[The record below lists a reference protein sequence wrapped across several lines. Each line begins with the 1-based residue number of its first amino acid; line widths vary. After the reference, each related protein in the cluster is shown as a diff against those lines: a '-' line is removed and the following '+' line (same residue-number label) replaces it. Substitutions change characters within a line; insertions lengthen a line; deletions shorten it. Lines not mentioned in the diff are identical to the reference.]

1 MTTNL
6 ARMEDHV
13 ASIVAEWHERHP
25 DLDLTG
31 MAVFARI
38 ARLARLADLRRAGV
52 LTDAGLQSGD
62 LDTLG
67 PLYRHPVGL
76 RPLDLRRSMLIGS
89 GTLTARLDRL
99 EAAGLLERSPDPN
112 DRRGRLLHLTAE
124 GRRLVPRIVAELLAI
139 ENDLLASLPSSV
151 RERLSRDLERLSAN
165 LENDPTH

>member
-1 MTTNL
+1 MG
-6 ARMEDHV
+6 DHV
-13 ASIVAEWHERHP
+13 AAIVEEWHERRP

-38 ARLARLADLRRAGV
+38 ARLARLADLRRADA
-52 LTDAGLQSGD
+52 LADAGLQSGD

-67 PLYRHPVGL
+67 PLYRHPDGL

-151 RERLSRDLERLSAN
+151 RERLGRDLERLSAN
-165 LENDPTH
+165 LEDDPTN